1 MSDLNIPTIGPPIFW
16 KLGTRPRGL
25 ISGNTKIGSCL
36 QCFNSLYTPLGLAAG
51 LGVVLARCHLTHLQ
65 IRPVQFLRRH
75 PHLPAQKLPQSVT
88 QGFVFVKY
96 TFSYLTQ
103 Q

>member
-1 MSDLNIPTIGPPIFW
+1 MKLRGFVPNSYIHVSVSDLYIHTIGPPI
-16 KLGTRPRGL
+16 LE
-25 ISGNTKIGSCL
+25 IGNE
-36 QCFNSLYTPLGLAAG
+36 AAQFH
-51 LGVVLARCHLTHLQ
+51 LWEYINRILFAVLSHLTHPQ

-103 Q
+103 QYK